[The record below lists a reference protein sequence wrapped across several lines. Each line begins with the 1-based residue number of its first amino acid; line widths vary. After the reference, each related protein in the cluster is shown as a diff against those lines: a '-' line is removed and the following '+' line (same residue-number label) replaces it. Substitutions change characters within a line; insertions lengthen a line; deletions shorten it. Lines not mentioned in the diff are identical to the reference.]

1 MKRKKDVKLL
11 DIRATESV
19 KLSWKINR
27 QIQQKLLEEKLVQCL
42 LKPREG
48 EVCIEHYPIAMQPM
62 IRDFMQKADEQTGL
76 FQTERANRK

>member
-1 MKRKKDVKLL
+1 MKKKDVKLL
-11 DIRATESV
+11 DVRAAESV
-19 KLSWKINR
+19 KLGWKINR

-42 LKPREG
+42 LKPYEG
-48 EVCIEHYPIAMQPM
+48 EACIERYPIAMQPM